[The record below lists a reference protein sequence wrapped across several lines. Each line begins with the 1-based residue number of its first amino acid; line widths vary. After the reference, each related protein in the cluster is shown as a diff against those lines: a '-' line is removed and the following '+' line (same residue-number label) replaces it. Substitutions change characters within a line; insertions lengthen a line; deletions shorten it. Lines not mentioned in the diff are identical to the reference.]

1 MLRDLVI
8 VGAGPVG
15 ATLALALAD
24 SGIDAL
30 ALDARAEGAIGRGDR
45 SLALSH
51 GARLIF
57 ERLGVWSAVAA
68 APGAVT
74 PITAID
80 ISQRGGFGHARLDAA
95 EQGLPALGYVVSYRA
110 LQAALDAA
118 LARSGCEIRY
128 DCSVTRIGATPACA
142 AIEAIQGGAAFESTA
157 RLVAL
162 ADGGGELAG
171 NARRSHD
178 YGQVALVGKL
188 TPREPH
194 RGVAFERFTPEGP
207 MALLPLGNRYG
218 LVWTTAPAQ
227 GEALLALPDAEFLAT
242 FADRFG
248 SSAALR
254 RGPLSG
260 GFESIAE
267 RHTFSLRLEYASHI
281 VDERRVL
288 LGNAAQA
295 LHPVAGQ
302 GFNLGLRDAYELAQE
317 LLATP
322 REAIGERDRLAA
334 YARRRRPDRIAG
346 IAFTHGLLGVFGND
360 APLLSWPRGLA
371 LTLLDSLP
379 TVKHAFTR
387 AMLSGIH
394 QGIL

>member
-1 MLRDLVI
+1 MLRDLII

-30 ALDARAEGAIGRGDR
+30 SLDSRAEGTVGRGDR

-110 LQAALDAA
+110 LQGALDAA
-118 LARSGCEIRY
+118 LARSGREIRY
-128 DCSVTRIGATPACA
+128 DCAATRIGATPAYA
-142 AIEAIQGGAAFESTA
+142 TIEAIQGGAASELTA

-218 LVWTTAPAQ
+218 LVWTTTPAQ
-227 GEALLALPDAEFLAT
+227 GEALLALPDAEFLDT
-242 FADRFG
+242 LADRFG
-248 SSAALR
+248 SSAPLR
-254 RGPLSG
+254 RGAPSG
-260 GFESIAE
+260 GFERIAE
-267 RHTFSLRLEYASHI
+267 RHTFPLRLEYAKRI

-322 REAIGERDRLAA
+322 REEIGARDRLAA

-346 IAFTHGLLGVFGND
+346 IAFTHGLLGVFGTD

-371 LTLLDSLP
+371 LTLLDSFP
-379 TVKHAFTR
+379 AVKHAFTR
-387 AMLSGIH
+387 AMLFGVH

>member
-30 ALDARAEGAIGRGDR
+30 ALDSRAEGTVGRGDR

-110 LQAALDAA
+110 LQGALDAA
-118 LARSGCEIRY
+118 LARSGVEIRY
-128 DCSVTRIGATPACA
+128 DCAATRIGATPAYA
-142 AIEAIQGGAAFESTA
+142 TIEAIQGGAASELTA

-171 NARRSHD
+171 NVRRSHD

-218 LVWTTAPAQ
+218 LVWTTTPAQ
-227 GEALLALPDAEFLAT
+227 GEALLALPDAEFLDT
-242 FADRFG
+242 
-248 SSAALR
+248 LR
-254 RGPLSG
+254 RAASSVSPSATPFRCVSSTRAASSTSG
-260 GFESIAE
+260 V
-267 RHTFSLRLEYASHI
+267 YC
-281 VDERRVL
+281 
-288 LGNAAQA
+288 
-295 LHPVAGQ
+295 
-302 GFNLGLRDAYELAQE
+302 
-317 LLATP
+317 LATP
-322 REAIGERDRLAA
+322 RRRCILSPGRASTSACAMRTSWRRSCLRRR
-334 YARRRRPDRIAG
+334 ARRSARVTGSPPMRA
-346 IAFTHGLLGVFGND
+346 AD
-360 APLLSWPRGLA
+360 APTGSPASRSRMGCWAFSEPMRRYCRGRA
-371 LTLLDSLP
+371 GWRSLCSTP
-379 TVKHAFTR
+379 FPP
-387 AMLSGIH
+387 
-394 QGIL
+394 